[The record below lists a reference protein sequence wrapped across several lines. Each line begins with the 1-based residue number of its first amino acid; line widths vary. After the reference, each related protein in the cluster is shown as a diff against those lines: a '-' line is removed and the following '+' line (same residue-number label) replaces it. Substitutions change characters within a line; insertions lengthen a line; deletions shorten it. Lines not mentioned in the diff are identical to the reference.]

1 MNAQLA
7 SNQSSS
13 LLSTISSS
21 QNVMTNPYVYN
32 QSGNVSVFTSSQT
45 IKVSSSSGAPT
56 ANSTINFDLP
66 KMGLIGKTILAIPFY
81 ATKTTTSGSTNDAV
95 IVGNWAL
102 NAINAVELSSQGR
115 VVSRLD
121 RSAIMARIGERPNY
135 TKEGMNEAM
144 ALSNS
149 PTNSNNV
156 FGLGGKTELKWVYLN
171 LDFAYTA
178 DTQYSIDTL
187 FVQNCRVSVSFGDL
201 MSLQVG
207 STATDSVAFEAPYL
221 YCEYKNQSQ
230 VDSDALVSANYSS
243 GLLSTILPTMVS
255 EAVVY
260 STLEAMET
268 GANAKTTSTT
278 LTCNLKETSC
288 VEGIYVM
295 LMIDPQDAGTASAQA
310 ARKHIGMPLQIT
322 GNISFES
329 NGQKWV
335 DLPAELIG
343 YFGHPENQSGRNGYS
358 KCQVQTAIATS
369 NSTVGA
375 LQYVY
380 YISFA
385 QGGLTTSNV
394 SGLLSLRELSN
405 PTISCTIDSNA
416 DIAGLRCGLRIVYP
430 TRQLATVVS
439 SSGAYT
445 IALSN

>member
-32 QSGNVSVFTSSQT
+32 QSGNVDVFTSTQT
-45 IKVSSSSGAPT
+45 IKVASSSGAPSS
-56 ANSTINFDLP
+56 NSTLNFDLP

-81 ATKTTTSGSTNDAV
+81 ATATTAGGSTNDAV
-95 IVGNWAL
+95 IITNWAL

-121 RSAIMARIGERPNY
+121 RSAIMARIGERPAY
-135 TKEGMNEAM
+135 TKTGMNEAM
-144 ALSNS
+144 RLSNA
-149 PTNSNNV
+149 PTDSNTV
-156 FGLGGKTELKWVYLN
+156 FGLGGISNIRWCYLN
-171 LDFAYTA
+171 LDFAYTN
-178 DTQYSIDTL
+178 DTQYAIDTL

-201 MSLQVG
+201 STLQVG
-207 STATDSVAFEAPYL
+207 SSSSDGISFSDPYL

-260 STLEAMET
+260 DTLAT
-268 GANAKTTSTT
+268 GTGSKT

-295 LMIDPQDAGTASAQA
+295 AMIDPQDGTTKATRVSIGTPL
-310 ARKHIGMPLQIT
+310 KLDHIT
-322 GNISFES
+322 FES

-343 YFGHPENQSGRNGYS
+343 YFGHPENKSGRNGFS
-358 KCQVQTAIATS
+358 QSQVQTKITETTA
-369 NSTVGA
+369 GA

-380 YISFA
+380 YISFS

-405 PTISCTIDSNA
+405 PTVTATVTSDSNT
-416 DIAGLRCGLRIVYP
+416 AGLRCGLRIVYP